1 MDNSGKMNVVLFDKE
16 AEDFEKNNIRINNLI
31 KRRIKVLGT
40 VTEYIG
46 GLELILNDSKSLKDV
61 NRIVCIFLSRI
72 IHNKNLI
79 LILFIKIIIIL
90 RILIDESNVLLLNL
104 SS

>member
-1 MDNSGKMNVVLFDKE
+1 LLTLKSLLKYTYFLEIMDNSGKMNVVLFDKE

-46 GLELILNDSKSLKDV
+46 GLELKLNDSKSLK
-61 NRIVCIFLSRI
+61 I
-72 IHNKNLI
+72 IAQI
-79 LILFIKIIIIL
+79 
-90 RILIDESNVLLLNL
+90 
-104 SS
+104 